1 MVAALF
7 EANVDREQ
15 AERLA
20 DLMRKGRDGRPDGV
34 QSASLLY
41 DGDLAQVVALWE
53 SRDTLDRYLSSA
65 PVPKGVEL
73 FRTIGVEPRFRIVE
87 VLESS

>member
-20 DLMRKGRDGRPDGV
+20 DLMRKGRDTRPKGV
-34 QSASLLY
+34 RLASLLY
-41 DGDLAQVVALWE
+41 ENGVAQVVAIWE
-53 SRDTLDRYLSSA
+53 SKDALDQYLA
-65 PVPKGVEL
+65 AVPVPKGVEL
-73 FRTIGVEPRFRIVE
+73 FQTIGVEPRFRIVE